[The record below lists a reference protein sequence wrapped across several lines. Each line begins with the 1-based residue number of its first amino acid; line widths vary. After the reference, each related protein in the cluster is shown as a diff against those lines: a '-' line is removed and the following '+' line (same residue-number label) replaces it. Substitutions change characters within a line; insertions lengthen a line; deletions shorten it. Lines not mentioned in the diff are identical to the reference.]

1 MKENGKIWLMAII
14 MGVALPGLFFSVA
27 EKVVKRPALPADV
40 QQTESKISSNVSAP
54 FLTDVF
60 IPVMDQNQLSNMEL
74 NTYLAGVLLGEMPTE
89 FDVEA
94 LKAQAV
100 VARTYTLKRNTTGL
114 KHPGGAVCTDSTCCQ
129 AYCSVDDFL
138 NSGGLQE
145 ELDKVKEAILSTGQ
159 QVLTY
164 EGALIEATYFSC
176 SGGRTE
182 DARAVWGTEI
192 PYLQAVDSPGEENAE
207 HYTDSVTFSATE
219 FANRLG
225 FETKTTPAQ
234 WLGRITYTAGG
245 GVETIMI
252 NGKLYSGTQLRQK
265 LQLRSTAFSIQII
278 GNTVQIVTRGY
289 GHRVGMSQ
297 YGAEA
302 MAVQGSTY
310 QQILKHYYPGTEL
323 VAYLEN

>member
-1 MKENGKIWLMAII
+1 MKENGKIWLMAFI
-14 MGVALPGLFFSVA
+14 MGVALPGLFFAVA

-74 NTYLAGVLLGEMPTE
+74 NTYLTGVLLGEMPTE

-207 HYTDSVTFSATE
+207 HYTDSVTFSGTE

-225 FETKTTPAQ
+225 FEPKTTPAQ